1 MTDKSHS
8 SHVLDGAVI
17 TTAAAIIQGLGQ
29 ILVLAVLARYITQ
42 TEFGLVTVTMVVIGL
57 GRQFA
62 EALIR
67 PVIVQR
73 ESLST
78 RDIGT
83 ASVLSWVFGA
93 VALISMWL
101 LAPFIGR
108 WFSEPDIVPII
119 TALSFVFLLQ
129 APSLV
134 AEGLLHRE
142 LKFTVLAFAEVLSF
156 VLGYTLVGVTLAL
169 AEVGV
174 WALVWAC
181 IAQVGIK
188 SLILI
193 WKKPDSLK
201 VAFDRDSFRHI
212 LWMAG
217 GFSSGKLLGYA
228 ATQVDY
234 LVVAGAMNSTAVGIY
249 GRAYQ
254 LVTMPVMLF
263 GQVLERVMFP
273 VYSRLQSDL
282 QRATEHYGHAIALSA
297 ILMAPTSVLLV
308 VLAPEIVRLILGPDW
323 SETVVPLQILASTLL
338 FRMGYKLNDSLTKA
352 FGLVYQRAWRLAVY
366 TGAVAIF
373 TSFGVQ
379 WGLPGVAVGVS
390 FAILLNFILM
400 AQLSL
405 ERLNISWSWFAIKH
419 ARGTIYALC
428 LLPLAQA
435 AAMIMRHY
443 GVGYVGIIFGVI
455 GTVCVSISIAA
466 IISPALVVGPD
477 VRWLARVVACRL
489 KPKSND
495 SILPESRNGIVVEF
509 CGLTPEEKTI
519 LPGIVINLLK
529 DQGIPATDML
539 QHLARRNSGIEYRIG
554 CLRLALKALKRAP
567 RATLYQTLLMIGSEN
582 EGQEKGLARTVYWL
596 ALGELVSKAQITP
609 GVHLLIDGPMQQLS
623 VKKGDYDSNAFLPP
637 QNLLVDR
644 LSPDLFLDL
653 RVHRSAPLNKF
664 FSQIQNEIG
673 GARTLVVDFTERH
686 SDMRSR
692 AHYVAEYLA
701 TNWRGRVPEGP
712 VTDKNGSIKNS
723 L

>member
-42 TEFGLVTVTMVVIGL
+42 TEFGLVTLTMVVIGL

-67 PVIVQR
+67 PVIVQK

-83 ASVLSWVFGA
+83 ASLLSWVFGA
-93 VALISMWL
+93 AALFSMWL
-101 LAPFIGR
+101 LAPAIGR
-108 WFSEPDIVPII
+108 WFSEPDIEPII
-119 TALSFVFLLQ
+119 TALSCVFLLQ

-142 LKFTVLAFAEVLSF
+142 LKFTVLAFSEVLSF
-156 VLGYTLVGVTLAL
+156 VFGYTLVGVTLAL
-169 AEVGV
+169 AGVGV

-181 IAQVGIK
+181 IAQVGLK
-188 SLILI
+188 SVILI
-193 WKKPDSLK
+193 WKKLDSLH
-201 VAFDRDSFRHI
+201 VAFDRGSFRHI

-273 VYSRLQSDL
+273 VYSRLQSDP

-297 ILMAPTSVLLV
+297 IMMAPTSVLFV

-323 SETVVPLQILASTLL
+323 SETVLPLQILASTLL

-366 TGAVAIF
+366 TGAVVIC

-390 FAILLNFILM
+390 LAIFLNFILM

-405 ERLNISWSWFAIKH
+405 GRLKISWSWFALKH

-435 AAMIMRHY
+435 TAMTMRHHD
-443 GVGYVGIIFGVI
+443 VGYMGIIFGVLGI
-455 GTVCVSISIAA
+455 IFLSISIVAM
-466 IISPALVVGPD
+466 ISPDLIVGPD
-477 VRWLARVVACRL
+477 VRWLARLVGCRL
-489 KPKSND
+489 KPKSD
-495 SILPESRNGIVVEF
+495 ASILPGSRNSIIVEF

-519 LPGIVINLLK
+519 LPEIVINLLK
-529 DQGIPATDML
+529 KQGIPATDMM
-539 QHLARRNSGIEYRIG
+539 QHLARRNSGIGHRIR

-567 RATLYQTLLMIGSEN
+567 RETLYQTLIMIGSEN
-582 EGQEKGLARTVYWL
+582 EAQKKGLASTVYWL
-596 ALGELVSKAQITP
+596 ALGELVSKAQTTP

-623 VKKGDYDSNAFLPP
+623 VESGDYDNNAFSPP
-637 QNLLVDR
+637 QNPLVDSLR
-644 LSPDLFLDL
+644 PDLFLDL
-653 RVHRSAPLNKF
+653 RDHQPVSFDRL
-664 FSQIQNEIG
+664 FSRIQNEK
-673 GARTLVVDFTERH
+673 GAGTLVVDFTERQ
-686 SDMRSR
+686 SDIKSR
-692 AHYVAEYLA
+692 AHDVAEYLVS
-701 TNWRGRVPEGP
+701 NWKGRVPEALVP
-712 VTDKNGSIKNS
+712 DENGSVENS